1 MSLLSKFKDDPLL
14 GRVIRSSGALF
25 SSNSISLGLSVV
37 QSILAARLLGPAGF
51 GLVAIVTSYTTTI
64 NGFLSFRMSEL
75 VVRYGGEYL
84 EKDEKEKVAAL
95 VKFAALMESTVS
107 LLAFLVVAATAALA
121 STYIAKTPNTAILFI
136 VYSLGLLANFNTE
149 TSTGVLQM
157 LGKIKYQGLINLT
170 QSLLTAGLIVFAFFT
185 KGSLQLVLFAYL
197 AGKTVLGLGIFSTAF
212 FQLTKRLGGG
222 WWKQHVIARALL
234 PFARHL
240 RRTPVQ
246 VSNSQSNARLL
257 RREEHPPRNDMDFR
271 ELFKFAFSSNLS
283 ATAIL
288 VFRESEI
295 LWVGYFLT
303 SEAAGYYKA
312 AYAIVSLLSVPANPF
327 ILTTY
332 PEINKL
338 VVQKSWARLKDF
350 LKKITTVAA
359 AYNLAL
365 AAGFI
370 VLGKWLLSIY
380 GEQYTAAYPALLAL
394 LVGFTFNYTLFWN
407 RPLLLSLGL
416 PQFPLK
422 ATVAA
427 GVVKLALAFPLV
439 PRFGYVVE
447 AVLLSLYYITSVGAI
462 VGRGITEITAQSA
475 KLPIEHGDEK

>member
-25 SSNSISLGLSVV
+25 SSNSISLGLSVI

-51 GLVAIVTSYTTTI
+51 GLVAIITSYATTV

-84 EKDEKEKVAAL
+84 ENDEKEKTAAL
-95 VKFAALMESTVS
+95 VKFAALMEASVS
-107 LLAFLVVAATAALA
+107 LLAFLAVAATATLA
-121 STYIAKTPNTAILFI
+121 SVYIAKTPNTAALFI
-136 VYSLGLLANFNTE
+136 IYSLGLLANFNTE

-157 LGKIKYQGLINLT
+157 LGKIKYQGFINLA
-170 QSLLTAGLIVFAFFT
+170 QSLLTAGLITFAFFT
-185 KGSLQLVLFAYL
+185 KGSLQFVLFAYL

-212 FQLTKRLGGG
+212 YQLTKRLGGG
-222 WWKQHVIARALL
+222 WWRTNVIARALL
-234 PFARHL
+234 PFARSN
-240 RRTPVQ
+240 PQ
-246 VSNSQSNARLL
+246 VDGRLL
-257 RREEHPPRNDMDFR
+257 RREEHPPRNDINFR

-359 AYNLAL
+359 ALNLAL
-365 AAGFI
+365 AAAFVI
-370 VLGKWLLSIY
+370 FGKWLLTIY
-380 GEQYTAAYPALLAL
+380 GEPYAAAYPALIAL

-422 ATVAA
+422 ATVIA
-427 GVVKLALAFPLV
+427 GIAKLALAFPLV
-439 PRFGYVVE
+439 PRFGYVAE
-447 AVLLSLYYITSVGAI
+447 AALLSLYYITSVGAI
-462 VGRGITEITAQSA
+462 VWRGLGEIRSKVEGQRSR
-475 KLPIEHGDEK
+475 DEG